1 LRLRKDKNI
10 LCIYHRV
17 HVIFVKFSCHQSGV
31 VIILYFDDIVDI
43 VDVVGLL
50 SGVEL
55 QAVVICRPVLG
66 MCLLNVTFIHT

>member
-1 LRLRKDKNI
+1 
-10 LCIYHRV
+10 
-17 HVIFVKFSCHQSGV
+17 VIS
-31 VIILYFDDIVDI
+31 LYFDNFVDIVDI
-43 VDVVGLL
+43 VDVDIVDFVDIVVLL